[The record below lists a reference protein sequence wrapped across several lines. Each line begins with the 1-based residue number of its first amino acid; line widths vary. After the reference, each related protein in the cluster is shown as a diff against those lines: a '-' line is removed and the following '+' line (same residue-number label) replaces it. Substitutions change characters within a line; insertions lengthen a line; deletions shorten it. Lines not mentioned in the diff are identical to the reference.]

1 MLLRIS
7 AAGRTYKAGG
17 AITTSII
24 YRYNIRKL
32 ILFIIVTELP
42 TYVGVEFSVREAL
55 NQLPLLPDRRRV
67 HFEVASNEEFTSHYV
82 IEVYLMES
90 EVDLLEGCGR

>member
-1 MLLRIS
+1 M
-7 AAGRTYKAGG
+7 K
-17 AITTSII
+17 
-24 YRYNIRKL
+24 
-32 ILFIIVTELP
+32 LP
-42 TYVGVEFSVREAL
+42 TYVGVEFGVREAL

-82 IEVYLMES
+82 IDVYLTES